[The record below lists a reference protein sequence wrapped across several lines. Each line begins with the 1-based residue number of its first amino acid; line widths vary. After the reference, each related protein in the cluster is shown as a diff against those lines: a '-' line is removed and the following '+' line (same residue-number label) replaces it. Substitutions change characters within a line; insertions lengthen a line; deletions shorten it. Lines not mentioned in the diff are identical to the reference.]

1 MSQCATCG
9 KPVDALR
16 ARHTRVEG
24 ARILVFCSPA
34 CMAGAPAAAA
44 PEVVAPRH
52 SAAVA
57 AVMPEV
63 SIPRRSASGAAAGAD
78 LVSAPVPVVAR
89 PARPSAPPPVAEP
102 AAPVPAASGGSG
114 GVVAVDERTMGVGP
128 ALTMPVVSVEQL
140 GSRSHPVA
148 ASPSPAASSPTS
160 ALDATLTDVG
170 RDPTELAPRSITGE
184 PLGARAAAPA
194 RRRLVWLAVGG
205 VVLVAAIAVG
215 ARACRGKPGTSA
227 GAATGSAARPGAAAP
242 GGSALGGATQAPAV
256 IAPIAPLD
264 VGATKTRATDI
275 LSGHLAADGDRIR
288 ALAASALA
296 RTQEPRAL
304 ELLGKLLDTEATPSV
319 RIAIAYAL
327 ARGGDARGKA
337 RLLADAKSDQR
348 EVRVDAGRR
357 LVMLSDETG
366 RTVMTRYLD
375 VADRRLSAA
384 EALATMGDQGAITIL
399 QGIRADA
406 KAEPDAVR
414 RATIALGRAGQ
425 ADVAPALRELLT
437 DFHFRNAAAVAL
449 AALGDQAARPV
460 LAEQLRIE
468 GLCVEAALALRRLDS
483 TLDPAP
489 LLPALVDLMNADK
502 DTTQIAGAEATLI
515 LAGPAAIAEF
525 D

>member
-24 ARILVFCSPA
+24 ARINVFCSPE
-34 CMAGAPAAAA
+34 CMAGAPAAATASA
-44 PEVVAPRH
+44 PLAPRH

-63 SIPRRSASGAAAGAD
+63 SIPRRSASGAAVGAD

-102 AAPVPAASGGSG
+102 AAPTPAASAGSG
-114 GVVAVDERTMGVGP
+114 GVVAVDEQTMGVGP

-148 ASPSPAASSPTS
+148 AVPPAA
-160 ALDATLTDVG
+160 ALDPTLTDVG
-170 RDPTELAPRSITGE
+170 RDPTELAPRPAAGE
-184 PLGARAAAPA
+184 PGGVRPGAPP
-194 RRRLVWLAVGG
+194 RRRLMMLAVGG
-205 VVLVAAIAVG
+205 VGLLAAIAIGV
-215 ARACRGKPGTSA
+215 RACRGKPGA
-227 GAATGSAARPGAAAP
+227 GASRATSVGAA
-242 GGSALGGATQAPAV
+242 GSSSGSALGGAIQAPAV

-275 LSGHLAADGDRIR
+275 LSGHLGADGDRIR

-304 ELLGKLLDTEATPSV
+304 DMLGKLLDTESTPSV

-337 RLLADAKSDQR
+337 RLQADAKSDQR

-357 LVMLSDETG
+357 LVMLGDETG

-384 EALATMGDQGAITIL
+384 EALATMGDQGAIAIL

-406 KAEPDAVR
+406 KAEPDTVR

-449 AALGDQAARPV
+449 AALGDPAARPV

-489 LLPALVDLMNADK
+489 LLPALVDIMNADK

-515 LAGPAAIAEF
+515 LTGPAAIAEF